1 MIGRRRWPLYLVGKI
16 FLRIGWQLLGIIQS
30 ARQILDGVRHL
41 EVMLWLESRWKFHA
55 PPPCLACASERHQHG
70 TEPVRTDPLV
80 SSMRRVGAIDGRER
94 FSWVCSSN
102 GVSCRSFVCAPFWC
116 FRLSA
121 PQRAFRS
128 ASYRKGVLKVSDA
141 RISLIG
147 EIVDGIKTVK
157 LNSLDA
163 KFRSRVEALR
173 AKELASIRQ
182 ALTLNAYNQVKPV
195 MLMTAMW
202 MAGCSDDGYDNV

>member
-1 MIGRRRWPLYLVGKI
+1 M
-16 FLRIGWQLLGIIQS
+16 
-30 ARQILDGVRHL
+30 
-41 EVMLWLESRWKFHA
+41 
-55 PPPCLACASERHQHG
+55 
-70 TEPVRTDPLV
+70 
-80 SSMRRVGAIDGRER
+80 
-94 FSWVCSSN
+94 
-102 GVSCRSFVCAPFWC
+102 
-116 FRLSA
+116 
-121 PQRAFRS
+121 
-128 ASYRKGVLKVSDA
+128 
-141 RISLIG
+141 
-147 EIVDGIKTVK
+147 DGIKTVK